1 VHLTVTSIP
10 FDSLYTYSAS
20 DRDMG
25 NSKPGEFLSHLSFLA
40 RELLRVTIPGRLF
53 ATHLMNLP
61 TSKERD
67 GHIGLKDFRGDVIRL
82 FQAAGWIYHA
92 EVCIWKDPVT
102 AMQRTKALGLL
113 HKTVRG
119 NASMSRMGIPDYLVA
134 FRKPGEIDLD
144 DRVKHGD
151 EYPVSLW
158 QKIAS
163 PIWMDIDASD
173 TLQRESA
180 RAEEDEKHIAPLQ
193 LEVIRRAIR
202 LWTNPGD
209 VVYDPFG
216 GIGSTG
222 YVALEEGRRAVLC
235 ELKDSYYAQAVLNL
249 RRAATVK
256 QGALF
261 Q

>member
-1 VHLTVTSIP
+1 
-10 FDSLYTYSAS
+10 
-20 DRDMG
+20 
-25 NSKPGEFLSHLSFLA
+25 
-40 RELLRVTIPGRLF
+40 
-53 ATHLMNLP
+53 
-61 TSKERD
+61 
-67 GHIGLKDFRGDVIRL
+67 VIRL